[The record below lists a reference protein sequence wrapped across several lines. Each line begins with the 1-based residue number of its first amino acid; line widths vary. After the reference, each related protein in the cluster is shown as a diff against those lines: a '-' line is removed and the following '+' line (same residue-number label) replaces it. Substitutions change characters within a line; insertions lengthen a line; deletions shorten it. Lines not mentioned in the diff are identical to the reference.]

1 MSLFSTKESVILELH
16 KISNLTN
23 KNDNIKDNFDNY
35 QQTDDIINFDL
46 IPDKEEEDEEED
58 KNREK
63 SFININNGL
72 TNNANEKNQIKN
84 FKSETLSRKYRSII
98 INDIKEK
105 LDNES
110 LKYNGVRKKFKINQS
125 FSRMSHKHFYSNY
138 IENNL
143 SIKEIFNNLNMTNKE
158 IFKKIQKKSN
168 NDEKF
173 ENFINT
179 GIIQYFNECQNTI
192 FPKFFENMEKDYG
205 KQPKFQKIKN
215 LIKESFIEYIKI
227 HRK

>member
-1 MSLFSTKESVILELH
+1 MSLFSTKESVILDIH

-58 KNREK
+58 KNRKK

-84 FKSETLSRKYRSII
+84 FKFETLSRKYRSITI
-98 INDIKEK
+98 KDIKKK

-110 LKYNGVRKKFKINQS
+110 LKYNGVRKKFKINKS
-125 FSRMSHKHFYSNY
+125 FSRMPHKDFYSNY

-143 SIKEIFNNLNMTNKE
+143 SIKDIFIDFNMTNRE
-158 IFKKIQKKSN
+158 IF
-168 NDEKF
+168 
-173 ENFINT
+173 
-179 GIIQYFNECQNTI
+179 
-192 FPKFFENMEKDYG
+192 
-205 KQPKFQKIKN
+205 
-215 LIKESFIEYIKI
+215 
-227 HRK
+227 

>member
-1 MSLFSTKESVILELH
+1 MSLFSTKESVILDIH

-46 IPDKEEEDEEED
+46 IPDKEEEDEKD
-58 KNREK
+58 KNGKK
-63 SFININNGL
+63 SLININNGL
-72 TNNANEKNQIKN
+72 TNNANKKNQIIN

-110 LKYNGVRKKFKINQS
+110 LKYNGVRKKFKIKKS
-125 FSRMSHKHFYSNY
+125 FSRMSHKHFYYNY

-143 SIKEIFNNLNMTNKE
+143 SIKDIFIDFNMTNRE

-168 NDEKF
+168 NNEKF

-179 GIIQYFNECQNTI
+179 GIIQYFNECQNTK
-192 FPKFFENMEKDYG
+192 FPKFFENMEKVYV
-205 KQPKFQKIKN
+205 KEPKFQKIKD

>member
-1 MSLFSTKESVILELH
+1 MSYYSTKESVILDLH

-23 KNDNIKDNFDNY
+23 KNDHIIDNLYNY
-35 QQTDDIINFDL
+35 QQTDDIINNDL
-46 IPDKEEEDEEED
+46 IPDKEEEEDEDD
-58 KNREK
+58 KNGKK
-63 SFININNGL
+63 SFININNVL
-72 TNNANEKNQIKN
+72 TNNVNAKNQIIN
-84 FKSETLSRKYRSII
+84 FKSDTLSRKYRSII
-98 INDIKEK
+98 IKDIKKK
-105 LDNES
+105 LDIES

-168 NDEKF
+168 NNEKF

-179 GIIQYFNECQNTI
+179 
-192 FPKFFENMEKDYG
+192 
-205 KQPKFQKIKN
+205 
-215 LIKESFIEYIKI
+215 L
-227 HRK
+227 